1 MADNPLS
8 LADLDALIQALY
20 AAKLAALKSMQNVSR
35 LGLSYSRVQYNQIC
49 DDLKDALRDRAR
61 ATGGGALTQ
70 TNLDGS
76 NPTASALTDQF
87 VNPNSP
93 A

>member
-1 MADNPLS
+1 MAENPLS

-49 DDLKDALRDRAR
+49 DDLTRCLRDRAR
-61 ATGGGALTQ
+61 ATGGGALIQ
-70 TNLDGS
+70 TELDGS
-76 NPTASALTDQF
+76 DPTASTLTDQY